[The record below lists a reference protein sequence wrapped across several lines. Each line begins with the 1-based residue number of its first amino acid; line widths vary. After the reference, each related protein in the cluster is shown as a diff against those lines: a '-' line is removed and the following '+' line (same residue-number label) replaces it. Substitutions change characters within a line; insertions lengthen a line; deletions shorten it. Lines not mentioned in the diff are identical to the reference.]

1 MTGFVFT
8 WLSKGNYLEN
18 RREIT
23 KFLKAEELDKG
34 RVKFY
39 MERESELD
47 KMQIAEL
54 VSTVNP
60 NVKVTFIP
68 KDTLQHRTLT
78 KYKVLKKIKINE
90 NKYQ

>member
-1 MTGFVFT
+1 MTGFAFT

-23 KFLKAEELDKG
+23 KFLKEENMEEGRINFFMESEEL
-34 RVKFY
+34 
-39 MERESELD
+39 LD

-54 VSTVNP
+54 ISTVNP
-60 NVKVTFIP
+60 NVKVTFKP
-68 KDTLQHRTLT
+68 QDTLQKNTLT
-78 KYKVLKKIKINE
+78 KYKVLKKIKIDE